1 MQILLFLSYSHCEYY
16 LRVYMLVH
24 HMCGA
29 RGRIST
35 NLVSK
40 VLAQICTGKGSSRLG
55 LHPGFWLAPHRRRQT
70 VFQLS
75 AAPTAFSDTNSDA
88 PCLARVWFGVW
99 PDTKPNTNP
108 NAPVWFGVRLVF
120 GPAAGRGAVSGPV
133 SGPTKHQQNG
143 AFGLAS
149 GDQTPNQTPRL
160 VGVWLV
166 FGQTPIQTGCPF
178 RVCFVFWARV

>member
-1 MQILLFLSYSHCEYY
+1 MQILLFLLYSHCEYY

-24 HMCGA
+24 HICGA

-55 LHPGFWLAPHRRRQT
+55 LHPGFWHAPHRRRQT

-75 AAPTAFSDTNSDA
+75 AAPTAFPDTNSDA
-88 PCLARVWFGVW
+88 PRLARVWFGVW

-108 NAPVWFGVRLVF
+108 NTDQTRTPNTNPNT
-120 GPAAGRGAVSGPV
+120 GPNTDP
-133 SGPTKHQQNG
+133 KHQPN
-143 AFGLAS
+143 
-149 GDQTPNQTPRL
+149 TNQTPP
-160 VGVWLV
+160 V
-166 FGQTPIQTGCPF
+166 QTG
-178 RVCFVFWARV
+178 VEQQGIQDQGSTVSLTEL